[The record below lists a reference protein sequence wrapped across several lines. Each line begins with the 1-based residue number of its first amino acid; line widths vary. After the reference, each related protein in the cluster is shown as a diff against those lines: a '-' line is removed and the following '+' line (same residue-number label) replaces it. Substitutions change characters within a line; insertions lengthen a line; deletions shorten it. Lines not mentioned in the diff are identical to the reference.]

1 MVLWFLFVDA
11 MALHAGY
18 QIAMS
23 LSRGE
28 VKRWFGPNCTR
39 VDAPA
44 AYWAAIVQY
53 GLVAGICLYLLW
65 VVAPFAGQV
74 PY

>member
-1 MVLWFLFVDA
+1 MVLWFLFVGA

-39 VDAPA
+39 VDARPPPIGRRSSNMG
-44 AYWAAIVQY
+44 WWRD
-53 GLVAGICLYLLW
+53 LPLSSL